1 MDGAV
6 EIHHGTAIA
15 LGHCAALIRGPA
27 GSGKSDLALRCIGLA
42 PTALIPSQTVLVADD
57 RVQLTRTGE
66 ILKAEAPATIGGMLE
81 VRGLGIVAVPSL
93 ASANLALV
101 ADLTAPEDI
110 VRFPDPKPQT
120 ELLGLSFPL
129 LLLAPFEA
137 SAPLKLL
144 LALAQ
149 KLQGSAQT

>member
-15 LGHCAALIRGPA
+15 LGHCAALIRGSA

-42 PTALIPSQTVLVADD
+42 PTALVPSQTLLVADD
-57 RVQLTRTGE
+57 QVQLSRTGE
-66 ILKAEAPATIGGMLE
+66 TLKAEAPATIRGKLE
-81 VRGLGIVAVPSL
+81 VRGFGIVAVPSL
-93 ASANLALV
+93 QTADLVLV
-101 ADLTAPEDI
+101 ADLAAPENI
-110 VRFPDPKPQT
+110 ARFPDPEPQT
-120 ELLGLSFPL
+120 ELLGLSLPL
-129 LLLAPFEA
+129 LRLAPFEA

-149 KLQGSAQT
+149 MLHGRAQT